1 MSKKTKLETV
11 LGVIHEGSK
20 NMGSFVNMNS
30 KNFERG
36 VKLATA
42 VLQIAMIVGPLIAT
56 FREDLQIKQPNDK
69 A

>member
-1 MSKKTKLETV
+1 
-11 LGVIHEGSK
+11 
-20 NMGSFVNMNS
+20 MNS